1 MTDLL
6 KSIWLFIT
14 DKDRKLSTKAAWVTI
29 ILSLLFALDFALG
42 ISVQYSNEKKLDQII
57 KINTILRDKTLDSNF
72 VGALVE
78 QRKELINKK
87 HPYQS
92 LTTFIKSI
100 SFYSS
105 KADTINSKL
114 TNTKSH
120 DTAVPGRSEFW
131 FIASSGGYYI
141 IIGILFILF
150 FPFTKNEN
158 SIGQK
163 IATAIIMA
171 LAMLMLAW
179 FFYWLC
185 GLISL
190 LFGKW
195 WINYWLYFII
205 QNTVIFMS
213 VRLTKYYKQ

>member
-1 MTDLL
+1 MTEVI
-6 KSIWLFIT
+6 KSIWAFIM
-14 DKDRKLSTKAAWVTI
+14 DKDRKLSTKAVWVTI
-29 ILSLLFALDFALG
+29 ILFLFFALDFTLG
-42 ISVQYSNEKKLDQII
+42 FTVQYSNEKKLDQII
-57 KINTILRDKTLDSNF
+57 KINTILRDKTLDSNL
-72 VGALVE
+72 VGILFE

-100 SFYSS
+100 SFSPS
-105 KADTINSKL
+105 KADTINNKA
-114 TNTKSH
+114 TNIKVNSI
-120 DTAVPGRSEFW
+120 AVPGRSEFW

-141 IIGILFILF
+141 VIGLLFILF

-158 SIGQK
+158 SIGQR

-171 LAMLMLAW
+171 LAMLMFAW

-185 GLISL
+185 GLIPL
-190 LFGKW
+190 LFNRW

-205 QNTVIFMS
+205 QNVVIFMS
-213 VRLTKYYKQ
+213 VRLTKYYKK

>member
-1 MTDLL
+1 MTEVI
-6 KSIWLFIT
+6 KSIWAFIT
-14 DKDRKLSTKAAWVTI
+14 DKDRKLSTKAVWVTI
-29 ILSLLFALDFALG
+29 ILFLFFVLDFTLG
-42 ISVQYSNEKKLDQII
+42 FTVQYSNEKKLDQII

-72 VGALVE
+72 VGILVE

-87 HPYQS
+87 HPYQL

-100 SFYSS
+100 SFSPS
-105 KADTINSKL
+105 KADTINIKA
-114 TNTKSH
+114 TNIKVN
-120 DTAVPGRSEFW
+120 DIAVPGRSEFW

-141 IIGILFILF
+141 VIGVLFILF

-158 SIGQK
+158 SIGQR

-171 LAMLMLAW
+171 LAMLMFAW

-185 GLISL
+185 GLIPL
-190 LFGKW
+190 LFDRW

-205 QNTVIFMS
+205 QNVVIFMS
-213 VRLTKYYKQ
+213 VRLTKYYKK